1 MLIEAMAQTA
11 GAICILSMGEGKTKG
26 VYFLTIDKAKF
37 RKPVVP
43 GDVVEFHMTKKA
55 KRKTMWWYRG
65 EAKVAGEL
73 VAEAEVGAMLIQE

>member
-1 MLIEAMAQTA
+1 MLVEAMAQTA
-11 GAICILSMGEGKTKG
+11 GAICILSMGEKKTKG

-37 RKPVVP
+37 RRPVVP

-65 EAKVAGEL
+65 EAKVAGEI
-73 VAEAEVGAMLIQE
+73 VAEAEVGAMLIQD